1 MTSLPNDE
9 RAPVVHVVDDDAG
22 VREALDDLLTSVGLQ
37 VRTHASA
44 QAFMDAPREDAPGCL
59 VLDVRMPGLSGLEF
73 QRQMA
78 GLGIHLPVI
87 FITGHGDIA
96 MSVGAMKQGAVDFLA
111 KPFREQD
118 LLDAIQQAI
127 GRDRQRRVRQAARE
141 GLRARWQTLNEGE
154 RQVMALVVEGLLNK
168 QVADRLDV
176 SEITVKVRRG
186 NVMRKMDAA
195 SLADLVRMAQALHDD
210 AG

>member
-127 GRDRQRRVRQAARE
+127 GRDRQRRVRQTARE